1 MIGFVDVYI
10 ESGSK
15 RVFACSQDWP
25 GLCRSGRDEGQALQA
40 LAAYMS
46 RYSDVAAEAGV
57 PFPASTG
64 DDLKVVEKVAGSAS
78 TDFGVP
84 GAQAKDDA
92 EAMDREEAE
101 RLTALLEA
109 SWRVFDRIVAA
120 APAVLRKGPRGGGRD
135 RDKIVDHV
143 LGAEVGY
150 ASKMGLRLRAPQAH
164 DRAAVSEFRQA
175 ISGRLSRA
183 SDGGAL
189 AERGWPA
196 RYAFRRIAWHVLDH
210 AWEIQDRDPTR

>member
-1 MIGFVDVYI
+1 LAIVDLYI

-25 GLCRSGRDEGQALQA
+25 GLCRAGKDEGQALQT

-46 RYSDVAAEAGV
+46 RYAGVAAEAGV
-57 PFPASTG
+57 PFPATTA
-64 DDLKVVEKVAGSAS
+64 DDLKVVEKVAGSAT
-78 TDFGVP
+78 TDFGAP
-84 GAQAKDDA
+84 GAQAKKDA
-92 EAMDREEAE
+92 DAMDAEEAE
-101 RLTALLEA
+101 RLTALLRA

-120 APAVLRKGPRGGGRD
+120 APAELRKGPRGGGRD

-143 LGAEVGY
+143 LGAEVAY
-150 ASKMGLRLRAPQAH
+150 ASKIGLRLRPPEAH
-164 DRAAVSEFRQA
+164 DGVAVSEFRRA
-175 ISGRLSRA
+175 ISERLSGA

-189 AERGWPA
+189 AQRGWPA

-210 AWEIQDRDPTR
+210 GWEIQDRDPTR